1 MSYMPLCQVVA
12 DMHEES
18 AAPFSLPGL
27 ETELTG
33 VDIATVKFDLNL
45 SFVNQPAGLTV
56 SADFNAELFDT
67 ATIERLLGHFET
79 LLQNCVDDPHAPV
92 IDAALSNEAERRW
105 LEARNAAPL
114 PASDET
120 LLTLFD
126 QRLRECPD
134 ALALLD
140 GDRRLTYAELDR
152 RSNVIANQLSALGVR
167 IESRVGLCMERSADA
182 VIAMLAIVKSGA
194 AYVPLDSHAPAERLQ
209 FIARDAALTACV
221 TTRVCAHLLLRMTIP
236 VLNLDRM
243 AEDGPDQRPTA
254 RPRPDN
260 LVYVIY
266 TSGST
271 GTPKGVMVSHRGI
284 CNLLSWMRRA
294 LNFRPAS
301 RVGHMASIAFD
312 ASVLEIWAALASGS
326 SLHLPSNDVRTSPER
341 LTQWLDDE
349 EITHCF
355 LVTAMAEATL
365 PYIERAEGLSLEV
378 LYTGGE
384 KLTRSPRKSL
394 SFSFHNLYG
403 PTEASVASSSHPVVP
418 SDKSPPIGAA
428 IDGVRIHLLDAQ
440 LRLVP
445 HGLPGEVYIGGDGVA
460 RGYIGRPDLTSEH
473 FIPDPF
479 SSTPGARLYRTG
491 DIARWNEAGA
501 LEYLGRNDLQVKI
514 RGFRIELGEI
524 EARLLEHPGILE
536 AAVLAREDRPGF
548 KRLVAYWVATD
559 ADSGGPSVESIRQM
573 LLQRL
578 PDYMVPSVFERMEQL
593 PLTPNGKVDRKAL
606 PAPPDA
612 PTRAA
617 NHDGP
622 LGEMEEKLANLWA
635 NLLEVEHV
643 GLDDNF
649 FDLGGHSMLAL
660 QLRAAMQTQLGVELS
675 VVELFSHASIR
686 ALMGHLNR
694 EPTAPIEKISVSM
707 RAQRGRAHFEQRSRS
722 RRS

>member
-1 MSYMPLCQVVA
+1 
-12 DMHEES
+12 
-18 AAPFSLPGL
+18 
-27 ETELTG
+27 
-33 VDIATVKFDLNL
+33 
-45 SFVNQPAGLTV
+45 
-56 SADFNAELFDT
+56 
-67 ATIERLLGHFET
+67 
-79 LLQNCVDDPHAPV
+79 
-92 IDAALSNEAERRW
+92 
-105 LEARNAAPL
+105 
-114 PASDET
+114 
-120 LLTLFD
+120 
-126 QRLRECPD
+126 
-134 ALALLD
+134 
-140 GDRRLTYAELDR
+140 
-152 RSNVIANQLSALGVR
+152 
-167 IESRVGLCMERSADA
+167 
-182 VIAMLAIVKSGA
+182 
-194 AYVPLDSHAPAERLQ
+194 
-209 FIARDAALTACV
+209 
-221 TTRVCAHLLLRMTIP
+221 
-236 VLNLDRM
+236 
-243 AEDGPDQRPTA
+243 
-254 RPRPDN
+254 
-260 LVYVIY
+260 
-266 TSGST
+266 
-271 GTPKGVMVSHRGI
+271 
-284 CNLLSWMRRA
+284 
-294 LNFRPAS
+294 
-301 RVGHMASIAFD
+301 
-312 ASVLEIWAALASGS
+312 
-326 SLHLPSNDVRTSPER
+326 
-341 LTQWLDDE
+341 
-349 EITHCF
+349 
-355 LVTAMAEATL
+355 
-365 PYIERAEGLSLEV
+365 
-378 LYTGGE
+378 
-384 KLTRSPRKSL
+384 
-394 SFSFHNLYG
+394 
-403 PTEASVASSSHPVVP
+403 
-418 SDKSPPIGAA
+418 
-428 IDGVRIHLLDAQ
+428 
-440 LRLVP
+440 LVP

-559 ADSGGPSVESIRQM
+559 AVSGGPSVESIRQS

-612 PTRAA
+612 PARAA